1 MSHTIAI
8 LTTTSFSIFTIA
20 FFGIAGFVAGFL
32 LRVAVNAKQK
42 KNLLKLEDE
51 MLNNHSRI
59 LLLEKKISNLEREN
73 SELSKYTPRKVKLKV
88 S

>member
-1 MSHTIAI
+1 MTHTIAI
-8 LTTTSFSIFTIA
+8 FSNGNFSIYTIA
-20 FFGIAGFVAGFL
+20 IFGIAGFVAGFL
-32 LRVAVNAKQK
+32 LRIAVNARQK

-59 LLLEKKISNLEREN
+59 LSLEKKISNLEREN
-73 SELSKYTPRKVKLKV
+73 SELSKYTSRKVGLKV